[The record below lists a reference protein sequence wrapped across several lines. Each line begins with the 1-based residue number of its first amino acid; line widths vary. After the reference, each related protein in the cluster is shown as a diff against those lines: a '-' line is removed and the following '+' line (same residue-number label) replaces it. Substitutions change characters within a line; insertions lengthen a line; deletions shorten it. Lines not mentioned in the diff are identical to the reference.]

1 MNPKYYKFQHIPPSG
16 KWNRLFEGQ
25 RILQSF
31 EELKSLDRLEPI
43 IDLTAANLI
52 ISNIKAKL

>member
-1 MNPKYYKFQHIPPSG
+1 MDPKSYKFQHIPPHG

-43 IDLTAANLI
+43 IDLTEANI
-52 ISNIKAKL
+52 IIANIKDNL